1 MPGARLRC
9 SCEVALMSKS
19 SNIPQALYGD
29 DRPIEDILAEI
40 RAYAAAVPSANM
52 DWQSQGARPK
62 GVTAAV
68 DMAADAAPSAPDIE
82 TLSPVLEAVDL
93 PSVLRQSAKPA
104 RATAAS
110 VHIFPRPMRKLSEAL
125 SAVRPLRPIAATVD
139 DPKQTSAAQNSQPP
153 VDAGPAKEV
162 PRTMASFLD
171 TRFKAMSQPP
181 STADTSVPSA
191 AVADPDDR
199 PVASMPSLADLNA
212 VLGGDRVSLAE
223 VLGGEGAAELL
234 RPMLK
239 QWLVENMPR
248 IVEQAL
254 TLEMAENAV
263 KSVRKA

>member
-1 MPGARLRC
+1 MA
-9 SCEVALMSKS
+9 
-19 SNIPQALYGD
+19 
-29 DRPIEDILAEI
+29 
-40 RAYAAAVPSANM
+40 
-52 DWQSQGARPK
+52 SQGCGRSL
-62 GVTAAV
+62 GSDRCRTRWDWVSSTAATTG
-68 DMAADAAPSAPDIE
+68 M
-82 TLSPVLEAVDL
+82 
-93 PSVLRQSAKPA
+93 
-104 RATAAS
+104 
-110 VHIFPRPMRKLSEAL
+110 
-125 SAVRPLRPIAATVD
+125 
-139 DPKQTSAAQNSQPP
+139 
-153 VDAGPAKEV
+153 G
-162 PRTMASFLD
+162 
-171 TRFKAMSQPP
+171 
-181 STADTSVPSA
+181 VPSA

>member
-1 MPGARLRC
+1 
-9 SCEVALMSKS
+9 
-19 SNIPQALYGD
+19 
-29 DRPIEDILAEI
+29 
-40 RAYAAAVPSANM
+40 
-52 DWQSQGARPK
+52 
-62 GVTAAV
+62 
-68 DMAADAAPSAPDIE
+68 
-82 TLSPVLEAVDL
+82 
-93 PSVLRQSAKPA
+93 
-104 RATAAS
+104 
-110 VHIFPRPMRKLSEAL
+110 
-125 SAVRPLRPIAATVD
+125 
-139 DPKQTSAAQNSQPP
+139 
-153 VDAGPAKEV
+153 
-162 PRTMASFLD
+162 MASFLD